1 MFNPFHELGAK
12 VGRTV
17 RAMILACAAGA
28 AGIAALFFFSLGAFL
43 WLRELY
49 GTVPA
54 SLALGG
60 AYTFVAIVAAVA
72 ILVVRHRHPAPEP
85 PAQKPMPQWWAD
97 PMMLTAGVEVL
108 KLVGRRRTLP
118 LALAAVLAGF
128 ALSSFLTSRS
138 DPPPPRP
145 RSNGSGT
152 DPHARR

>member
-49 GTVPA
+49 GTVNA

-60 AYTFVAIVAAVA
+60 AYTFVAIVAVVA
-72 ILVVRHRHPAPEP
+72 ILVVRRRHPAPEP
-85 PAQKPMPQWWAD
+85 PQKPMPQWWAD

-128 ALSSFLTSRS
+128 ALSSVLTSRS
-138 DPPPPRP
+138 DPSPPRP

-152 DPHARR
+152 DPHPRR